1 MCHLEAKI
9 STFKVS
15 ASILLLLGFVPN
27 SKSSIQFFSR
37 IVGKGIPSEHYQ
49 IKNVPKRHSK
59 SFNRSL
65 KLNDS
70 GSSRGFSNPSSA
82 ISDISTVTL
91 TEESELVPEELEEE
105 IIG

>member
-1 MCHLEAKI
+1 MFGL
-9 STFKVS
+9 
-15 ASILLLLGFVPN
+15 N
-27 SKSSIQFFSR
+27 SKTSKQLKLFVCYR

>member
-1 MCHLEAKI
+1 MLHNCSYLVL
-9 STFKVS
+9 FQ
-15 ASILLLLGFVPN
+15 L
-27 SKSSIQFFSR
+27 KSSKQIIFCR

-91 TEESELVPEELEEE
+91 TEESEPVPEELEEE

>member
-1 MCHLEAKI
+1 MSMGVHI
-9 STFKVS
+9 HIQS
-15 ASILLLLGFVPN
+15 
-27 SKSSIQFFSR
+27 SKQLKLIFLYR

-70 GSSRGFSNPSSA
+70 GSGRGFSNPSSA

-91 TEESELVPEELEEE
+91 TEESETVPEELEEE